1 MSESKSPVCGDVWLK
16 LQQII
21 YFHNLLKCYE
31 DDKTGRRPPSPEKTF
46 PTPVKC
52 SQSSVTAGQC
62 HGGGDPSLS
71 FYLQTREVGCRQGA
85 MKCF

>member
-31 DDKTGRRPPSPEKTF
+31 DDKTEGRPRSSEKTF
-46 PTPVKC
+46 PTPGKC
-52 SQSSVTAGQC
+52 SQSSVSSITHC
-62 HGGGDPSLS
+62 WPVSRWRRSIILP
-71 FYLQTREVGCRQGA
+71 LN
-85 MKCF
+85 